1 MKKNIVLGLLI
12 MATGLVL
19 AGCASLNQKIDGSLI
34 ATKWDKNE
42 KSTAVLYFDEDVRI
56 HSIDGKERTN
66 MYGQAVI
73 STGSGT
79 VKKPKVQLA
88 IPAGERKLAISHKV
102 TDVRWTVPTEVTHIF
117 LAGRY
122 YQLVATDNEDVKNP
136 AFDELTNKTQATA
149 EGAAM
154 ARADGTVGGMGAG
167 MGAAFS
173 AQAAGSKEYLELQE
187 KTPMYALKLEI
198 IDITGGKKRNSP
210 SQILTVKGW

>member
-19 AGCASLNQKIDGSLI
+19 AGCASLTQKVDGKFI

-42 KSTAVLYFDEDVRI
+42 KSTAVLYFDKDVRI
-56 HSIDGKERTN
+56 HSMDGKERLN
-66 MYGQAVI
+66 MYGQPVI
-73 STGSGT
+73 TTGDGT
-79 VKKPKVQLA
+79 VKKPGVRLA
-88 IPAGERKLAISHKV
+88 IPAGERTLAISHKV
-102 TDVRWTVPTEVTHIF
+102 TDIRWTVPTEVTHIF
-117 LAGRY
+117 LPGRY

-136 AFDELTNKTQATA
+136 AFDELTNKTQATSESA
-149 EGAAM
+149 GM

-187 KTPMYALKLEI
+187 KTPMYALNLEI
-198 IDITGGKKRNSP
+198 IDITGGKKKNSP
-210 SQILTVKGW
+210 SQIVTVKGW